1 MRPIQI
7 LGSSAAM
14 VAALL
19 VNQAYAA
26 VKVGEPAPDFQIAG
40 ADGQPHSLSDYRG
53 KFVVLEW
60 TNADCP
66 FVRKHYSS
74 GNMQSLQ
81 KEATRDGAVWL
92 SIISS
97 ADGKEGH
104 VDAAQ
109 ATKLTEKRKAA
120 PTAVL
125 LDEKGTAGHLYE
137 AKTTPHMF
145 VIDPKGTLIYAGAI
159 DNTPSTDPTDIASS
173 KNYVKV
179 ALEEARA
186 GKPVTEAVT
195 KPYGCSVKY

>member
-1 MRPIQI
+1 MRSIQI

-14 VAALL
+14 VATML

-26 VKVGEPAPDFQIAG
+26 VKVGEAAPDFQVAG
-40 ADGQPHSLSDYRG
+40 ADGKPHSLSDYRG

-60 TNADCP
+60 TNDECP

-81 KEATRDGAVWL
+81 KAATVDGVIWL

-104 VDAAQ
+104 VNAAR
-109 ATKLTEKRKAA
+109 ALKLTEKRSAS

-125 LDEKGTAGHLYE
+125 LDEQGTAGHLYD
-137 AKTTPHMF
+137 AKTTPDMF
-145 VIDPKGTLIYAGAI
+145 IIDPQGTLIYSGAI
-159 DNTPSTDPTDIASS
+159 DSTPSTDPTDIATS
-173 KNYVKV
+173 KNYVKI
-179 ALEEARA
+179 ALSEARA
-186 GKPVTEAVT
+186 GKPVTEPVT

>member
-7 LGSSAAM
+7 LGASAAM

-26 VKVGEPAPDFQIAG
+26 AQVGALAPDFQVAG
-40 ADGQPHSLSDYRG
+40 ADGQTHSLSDYRG
-53 KFVVLEW
+53 RFVVLEW
-60 TNADCP
+60 TNAECP

-81 KEATRDGAVWL
+81 QEAARDGTVWL
-92 SIISS
+92 TIISS
-97 ADGKEGH
+97 APGQQGY
-104 VDAAQ
+104 VDAAE
-109 ATKLTEKRKAA
+109 ALRLTEKRKAL

-125 LDEKGTAGHLYE
+125 LDEQGTAGHLYD
-137 AKTTPHMF
+137 AKTTPQMF

-159 DNTPSTDPTDIASS
+159 DSTPGTDPTDIATS
-173 KNYVKV
+173 KNYVKL
-179 ALEEARA
+179 ALSEARA